1 MADIRISQLPELEV
15 APADSDVLVI
25 NDVSVSSTK
34 SITFGNLLTNFS
46 KLVTDSATGFG
57 GTGDGAKVTGDFF
70 VANELQV
77 GGDLTMTGTL
87 ETGTL
92 KLDTM
97 ENPNGASIESLDNI
111 RMDDNLELRLGTGN
125 DMKIY
130 HDGDDSFIDEGGTGG
145 LRLRTNT
152 GIAIRNKVSDKNY
165 FSATRSGVNGGKA
178 RLWYQQDLDGD
189 GLHDGEDEVKL
200 ETYDSGVNIFSFA
213 NTRRLR
219 INNEGDAPAVPAAAT
234 DEGQIGEIR
243 WDANHIYIYVAANTW
258 KRVAI
263 STWS

>member
-87 ETGTL
+87 QTGTL

-97 ENPNGASIESLDNI
+97 ENPNGVTIESLDNI
-111 RMDDNLELRLGTGN
+111 KIGDNLEIRVGDGN
-125 DMKIY
+125 DMKLR
-130 HDGDDSFIDEGGTGG
+130 HDGTNSIVEERGTGS
-145 LRLRTNT
+145 LILQANT
-152 GIAIRNKVSDKNY
+152 GVAIRNAVSGKN
-165 FSATRSGVNGGKA
+165 FISTNRTGTNGGRT
-178 RLWYQQDLDGD
+178 RLWWQEDGD
-189 GLHDGEDEVKL
+189 GDGNHDGEHYVKL
-200 ETYDSGVNIFSFA
+200 ETYDSGCDVNGFMK
-213 NTRRLR
+213 TQRLR
-219 INNEGDAPAVPAAAT
+219 VNQGGDAPAVPAAAT
-234 DEGQIGEIR
+234 DDGQLGEIR
-243 WDANHIYIYVAANTW
+243 WDENHIYIYVAANTW

-263 STWS
+263 STWP